1 MEPIYLDYNATTP
14 IDPQVAEAMLPFVHQ
29 HYGNPSSS
37 HPLGVIAH
45 AAVEEARDRIAK
57 MLGCQPQEVVFTSGG
72 TEANNYAIKGVAGA
86 YSAQGNHIITS
97 SVEHPAVIEVCR
109 FLEEKGKR
117 VTYLPADRFGY
128 LDPQQV
134 SDAITDQTLLVT
146 VMHANNE
153 VGTLEPIREIAE
165 IAHQRGV
172 LVHADCA
179 QSIGKIPVDVDHLG
193 VDLLTVAGHKLYAPK
208 GIGVLYVRTGVR
220 LEKLI
225 HGANHEMN
233 WRAGTENVIEIVGL
247 GKACQLIH
255 ENLPE
260 YQSHMTRMRD
270 QLESGLLDRFPDSR
284 LNGHPENRLPNT
296 SSISFKNLEANRIL
310 DGLTSVAASA
320 GAACHSDRVE
330 VSSVLEAMNVPMEYA
345 MGTIRFSVGRFTTSS
360 EIELATA
367 EISKVIN
374 ELTLA
379 HTTN

>member
-1 MEPIYLDYNATTP
+1 
-14 IDPQVAEAMLPFVHQ
+14 
-29 HYGNPSSS
+29 
-37 HPLGVIAH
+37 
-45 AAVEEARDRIAK
+45 
-57 MLGCQPQEVVFTSGG
+57 
-72 TEANNYAIKGVAGA
+72 
-86 YSAQGNHIITS
+86 
-97 SVEHPAVIEVCR
+97 
-109 FLEEKGKR
+109 
-117 VTYLPADRFGY
+117 
-128 LDPQQV
+128 
-134 SDAITDQTLLVT
+134 
-146 VMHANNE
+146 
-153 VGTLEPIREIAE
+153 
-165 IAHQRGV
+165 
-172 LVHADCA
+172 
-179 QSIGKIPVDVDHLG
+179 
-193 VDLLTVAGHKLYAPK
+193 
-208 GIGVLYVRTGVR
+208 
-220 LEKLI
+220 
-225 HGANHEMN
+225 
-233 WRAGTENVIEIVGL
+233 IEIVGL